1 MMMMKSGGLI
11 FLIVLWLSLQRLE
24 SKQST
29 KVKLGKLSPNVDE
42 DGDNNDNDDDDVDDD
57 DDDDDDDGLEQTKGK
72 VSHRIWH
79 FLGWI
84 TKQQRKSAE
93 QIWMMMIM
101 TILMMIKIRI
111 KQTKVKFYNA
121 KVITKGEEVFWK
133 CNLSWLQQTIVQPFL
148 WPTKTNFDPNW
159 KLVHLNVFWWAD
171 NNYLLK

>member
-1 MMMMKSGGLI
+1 MMMMMKSGGLI

-29 KVKLGKLSPNVDE
+29 KVKLGKLSPNVD
-42 DGDNNDNDDDDVDDD
+42 DDDKNDDVDDNDDNDDDD

-101 TILMMIKIRI
+101 TMLMMIMIRL
-111 KQTKVKFYNA
+111 KQTK
-121 KVITKGEEVFWK
+121 
-133 CNLSWLQQTIVQPFL
+133 
-148 WPTKTNFDPNW
+148 
-159 KLVHLNVFWWAD
+159 
-171 NNYLLK
+171 